1 MSTAFPAQTKT
12 SRPSDDPNTDS
23 DNHNDQFGA
32 GLSEAELCDPAPAQ
46 NDPALE
52 KVDSEHGVAYAKK
65 KFSADARGK
74 RDGLRIEATF
84 CPEDGRTPFATTQWD
99 LRSAAIKDETGKVLF
114 EQTDCEVPA
123 SWSQLATNVV
133 VSKYFYGDPTTKGE
147 RERSVRQLIHRVT
160 RTITD
165 WGLADGYFDTPED
178 GDRFYRDLTWLCLHQ
193 HGAFNSP
200 VWFNVGLHAQY
211 GVEGDMCNW
220 HWDKTT
226 NSTGQPDNPYEFPQ
240 GSACFIQSV
249 DDNMED
255 IMRLACSEAMLFKFG
270 SGTGTDLS
278 TIRSQR
284 EKLSGGGTPS
294 GPLSFMRV
302 YDSIAGVVKSGG
314 KTRRAAKMQSLKV
327 WHPDILE
334 FIECKW
340 AEEKKA
346 HALIRE
352 GYESNFNGEAY
363 SSVCFQNANLSVRL
377 TDDFMETVRKSGK
390 WQTRWVTNK
399 PTTDAPVY
407 DAKELLN
414 KMAECAWHCGDPGVQ
429 YDTTINKWHTCPNSG
444 AINASNPCVTG
455 DTLVST
461 STGYRRIIDLVGKTA
476 EIINGNGKIVSIDRI
491 FKTGTKPVY
500 KLVTRSGYSLKL
512 TADHQVHTENRGDV
526 PACELTRD
534 DIIRLEKVGFGD
546 DFVPS
551 AFGELLGAALGDGC
565 ITTGAN
571 DQDFLF
577 VSLGSHERSIA
588 ARLQEGV
595 SSIKQWLAIED
606 GRSNRPSTITETSTG
621 IRVGTSV
628 SAILEKLKQYAVLDA
643 GSAEK
648 AFSDAVFNL
657 DRPSQVSI
665 LQGLF
670 SADGTV
676 ADYGQKSQYVAL
688 DSTSEKMLEQVQLL
702 LLGFGIKSKIYRNRR
717 ALTQTTAL
725 MPDGNGGEKEYS
737 VAQMHSL
744 RISRASRV
752 AFADQIGFLPESEKQ
767 TKLLALNERVS
778 AYADP
783 MVDRVDRLE
792 ACGVEDVYDLTEPQ
806 SNHFVANG
814 MVIHNCS
821 EYMFLDDTACNLAS
835 INLMKF
841 VQKDGS
847 FNVDRF
853 RAAART
859 FFIAQE
865 ILVDH
870 ASYPTEPI
878 ARNSHLYRPL
888 GLGYSNLGSV
898 IMTSGLAYDS
908 DAARGVCG
916 SLTALLHGEANRTSA
931 EMAAVVGPFEGFA
944 GNEEPMHRVMQMHR
958 DACEQIHDGGP
969 PELKEAAIKLWDEVT
984 EIGKKYGFRN
994 AQATVLAPTGT
1005 ISFMMDCDTTG
1016 IEPDIALVKYK
1027 QLAGGGMLKIV
1038 NQTVKLGLKT
1048 LGYDQDAID
1057 AILKFVDENDTIEGA
1072 PGLKDEHLSVFDCA
1086 FKPANGVRS
1095 IPWRAH
1101 VTMMAA
1107 AQPFLSGA
1115 ISKTVNMP
1123 TDVTPED
1130 IADAYFWGWEL
1141 GLKAI
1146 AIYRDG
1152 SKQSQPL
1159 NTKQDDKQ
1167 GFGSGATQVVTKTVE
1182 KIVYKPRRER
1192 LPDTRQSLTHK
1203 FTIAGHEGYLCV
1215 GLYPDGRPGEIFITM
1230 AKEGST
1236 IGGIM
1241 DSFGTALSIAL
1252 QYGVPLDVIVNK
1264 FSHTRF
1270 EPMGHTS
1277 NKDIR
1282 IAKSVVDY
1290 IARWLG
1296 ITFMSG
1302 HDHGMQS
1309 SPGNGPELASGNE
1322 VLGGISTTTGV
1333 MIENGVVAAGA
1344 PAAKQSSVMTSLKN
1358 DAGAAVAIA
1367 ERAIMMATLGV
1378 TNGISIDGGEANGS
1392 HQGNG
1397 EAQLVGQAD
1406 QFSRFQTDAP
1416 SCDNCGSITV
1426 RNGNCYLCHNCGN
1439 SMGCS

>member
-1 MSTAFPAQTKT
+1 MATVLSTPNVT
-12 SRPSDDPNTDS
+12 STTGNTSSDDAAI
-23 DNHNDQFGA
+23 Q
-32 GLSEAELCDPAPAQ
+32 
-46 NDPALE
+46 
-52 KVDSEHGVAYAKK
+52 KVNREHGVKYA
-65 KFSADARGK
+65 ADRFGKTKRRGK
-74 RDGLRIEATF
+74 SGLKIKSQF
-84 CPEDGRTPFATTQWD
+84 CPQNDQTPFETTQWD
-99 LRSAAIKDETGKVLF
+99 LRSASIKDESGNALF
-114 EQTDCEVPA
+114 EQTNCEVPA
-123 SWSQLATNVV
+123 GWSQLATNVV
-133 VSKYFYGDPTTKGE
+133 VSKYFYGDPGTEGE

-165 WGLADGYFDTPED
+165 WGLADGYFDSPED
-178 GDRFYRDLTWLCLHQ
+178 GDRYYRDLTWLCLHQ

-211 GVEGDMCNW
+211 GVVGDKCNW
-220 HWDKTT
+220 HWDEANATT
-226 NSTGQPDNPYEFPQ
+226 AQPENPYEYPQ
-240 GSACFIQSV
+240 GSACFIQAV
-249 DDNMED
+249 EDNMED

-327 WHPDILE
+327 WHADILE

-340 AEEKKA
+340 NEEKKA

-377 TDDFMETVRKSGK
+377 TDDYMEAVRDNKQ
-390 WQTRWVTNK
+390 WQTRWITDK
-399 PTTDAPVY
+399 PTDDAPSY

-444 AINASNPCVTG
+444 DINASNP
-455 DTLVST
+455 
-461 STGYRRIIDLVGKTA
+461 
-476 EIINGNGKIVSIDRI
+476 
-491 FKTGTKPVY
+491 
-500 KLVTRSGYSLKL
+500 
-512 TADHQVHTENRGDV
+512 
-526 PACELTRD
+526 
-534 DIIRLEKVGFGD
+534 
-546 DFVPS
+546 
-551 AFGELLGAALGDGC
+551 
-565 ITTGAN
+565 
-571 DQDFLF
+571 
-577 VSLGSHERSIA
+577 
-588 ARLQEGV
+588 
-595 SSIKQWLAIED
+595 
-606 GRSNRPSTITETSTG
+606 
-621 IRVGTSV
+621 
-628 SAILEKLKQYAVLDA
+628 
-643 GSAEK
+643 
-648 AFSDAVFNL
+648 
-657 DRPSQVSI
+657 
-665 LQGLF
+665 
-670 SADGTV
+670 
-676 ADYGQKSQYVAL
+676 
-688 DSTSEKMLEQVQLL
+688 
-702 LLGFGIKSKIYRNRR
+702 
-717 ALTQTTAL
+717 
-725 MPDGNGGEKEYS
+725 
-737 VAQMHSL
+737 
-744 RISRASRV
+744 
-752 AFADQIGFLPESEKQ
+752 
-767 TKLLALNERVS
+767 
-778 AYADP
+778 
-783 MVDRVDRLE
+783 
-792 ACGVEDVYDLTEPQ
+792 
-806 SNHFVANG
+806 
-814 MVIHNCS
+814 CS
-821 EYMFLDDTACNLAS
+821 EYMFLDNTACNLAS

-841 VQKDGS
+841 VGPNGDFDAQ
-847 FNVDRF
+847 RF
-853 RAAART
+853 RSASRL

-878 ARNSHLYRPL
+878 ARNSHAFRPL

-898 IMTSGLAYDS
+898 LMTRGMAYDS
-908 DAARGVCG
+908 DAGRGLCG

-931 EMAAVVGPFEGFA
+931 ELAGVVGPFDAYSE
-944 GNEEPMHRVMQMHR
+944 NEKPMLNVMRMHRE
-958 DACEQIHDGGP
+958 ACDEINDDGP
-969 PELKEAAIKLWDEVT
+969 PELKEAATKLWDTVLEVG
-984 EIGKKYGFRN
+984 EKYGFRN

-1038 NQTVKLGLKT
+1038 NQTVKRGLVT
-1048 LGYDQDAID
+1048 TGYSEGQIENILAYID
-1057 AILKFVDENDTIEGA
+1057 ANDTIEGA
-1072 PGLKDEHLSVFDCA
+1072 PDLKDEHLPVFDCA
-1086 FKPANGVRS
+1086 FQAANGVRS
-1095 IPWRAH
+1095 INWRAH

-1123 TDVTPED
+1123 SDVTPED
-1130 IADAYFWGWEL
+1130 IASAYAWGWEL

-1159 NTKQDDKQ
+1159 NTKTDSEVSADQ
-1167 GFGSGATQVVTKTVE
+1167 ATKTITKTVE
-1182 KIVYKPRRER
+1182 KVVYKPRRER
-1192 LPDTRQSLTHK
+1192 LPDTRQSVTHK

-1252 QYGVPLDVIVNK
+1252 QYGVPLEVLVNK

-1302 HDHGMQS
+1302 NDYGVKAGDKTS
-1309 SPGNGPELASGNE
+1309 SGNGPE
-1322 VLGGISTTTGV
+1322 
-1333 MIENGVVAAGA
+1333 VVNT
-1344 PAAKQSSVMTSLKN
+1344 SSVMNDLRE
-1358 DAGAAVAIA
+1358 DAGAAVALA
-1367 ERAIMMATLGV
+1367 ERAAFQGQSEQSYANGH
-1378 TNGISIDGGEANGS
+1378 TNGTSNGASNGTSNGHAKPATDADGGN
-1392 HQGNG
+1392 QG
-1397 EAQLVGQAD
+1397 D
-1406 QFSRFQTDAP
+1406 QFARFQIDAP

>member
-1 MSTAFPAQTKT
+1 MSTVLPTK
-12 SRPSDDPNTDS
+12 SDATARRTAKFDRRLDESHAGGVP
-23 DNHNDQFGA
+23 HND
-32 GLSEAELCDPAPAQ
+32 PV
-46 NDPALE
+46 LE
-52 KVDSEHGVAYAKK
+52 KVDSQHGVEYARRVFNASQRDERAGL
-65 KFSADARGK
+65 KF
-74 RDGLRIEATF
+74 ETQF
-84 CPEDGRTPFATTQWD
+84 CPDDGRTPFATTQWD
-99 LRSAAIKDETGKVLF
+99 LRSAAIKDESGRVLF
-114 EQTDCEVPA
+114 EQNDCEIPS

-147 RERSVRQLIHRVT
+147 RERSVQQLVHRVT
-160 RTITD
+160 RTISD

-178 GDRFYRDLTWLCLHQ
+178 GERFYRDLTWLCLHQ

-200 VWFNVGLHAQY
+200 VWFNVGLFPQY
-211 GVEGDMCNW
+211 GVTGSKCNW
-220 HWDKTT
+220 HWDATEQTT
-226 NSTGQPDNPYEFPQ
+226 AQPENPYEYPQ

-249 DDNMED
+249 EDNMED

-377 TDDFMETVRKSGK
+377 TDDYMEAVRKGEQ
-390 WQTRWVTNK
+390 WQTRWITDK
-399 PTTDAPVY
+399 PTTDAPKY

-444 AINASNPCVTG
+444 AINASNPC
-455 DTLVST
+455 
-461 STGYRRIIDLVGKTA
+461 
-476 EIINGNGKIVSIDRI
+476 
-491 FKTGTKPVY
+491 
-500 KLVTRSGYSLKL
+500 
-512 TADHQVHTENRGDV
+512 
-526 PACELTRD
+526 
-534 DIIRLEKVGFGD
+534 
-546 DFVPS
+546 
-551 AFGELLGAALGDGC
+551 
-565 ITTGAN
+565 
-571 DQDFLF
+571 
-577 VSLGSHERSIA
+577 
-588 ARLQEGV
+588 
-595 SSIKQWLAIED
+595 
-606 GRSNRPSTITETSTG
+606 
-621 IRVGTSV
+621 
-628 SAILEKLKQYAVLDA
+628 
-643 GSAEK
+643 
-648 AFSDAVFNL
+648 
-657 DRPSQVSI
+657 
-665 LQGLF
+665 
-670 SADGTV
+670 
-676 ADYGQKSQYVAL
+676 
-688 DSTSEKMLEQVQLL
+688 
-702 LLGFGIKSKIYRNRR
+702 
-717 ALTQTTAL
+717 
-725 MPDGNGGEKEYS
+725 
-737 VAQMHSL
+737 
-744 RISRASRV
+744 
-752 AFADQIGFLPESEKQ
+752 
-767 TKLLALNERVS
+767 
-778 AYADP
+778 
-783 MVDRVDRLE
+783 
-792 ACGVEDVYDLTEPQ
+792 
-806 SNHFVANG
+806 
-814 MVIHNCS
+814 S
-821 EYMFLDDTACNLAS
+821 EYMFLDDTACNLSS

-841 VQKDGS
+841 VKKDGS
-847 FNVDRF
+847 FDVQRF

-878 ARNSHLYRPL
+878 ARNSHRYRPL

-898 IMTSGLAYDS
+898 IMTAGMAYDS
-908 DAARGVCG
+908 DSARGLCG

-931 EMAAVVGPFEGFA
+931 EIAAVVGPFEGYK
-944 GNEEPMHRVMQMHR
+944 GNEEPMNRVMQMHR
-958 DACEQIHDGGP
+958 DACDEINDDGP
-969 PELKEAAIKLWDEVT
+969 PELKAAAQELWDEVT
-984 EIGKKYGFRN
+984 AIGKTYGFRN

-1048 LGYDQDAID
+1048 LGYDQNAID
-1057 AILKFVDENDTIEGA
+1057 DILKFVNENDTIEGA

-1086 FKPANGVRS
+1086 FKPAGGVRS
-1095 IPWRAH
+1095 INWRAH
-1101 VTMMAA
+1101 VRMMAA

-1123 TDVTPED
+1123 TDVTPQD

-1159 NTKQDDKQ
+1159 NTKQKDSD
-1167 GFGSGATQVVTKTVE
+1167 GSSSGVRIETKTIE
-1182 KIVYKPRRER
+1182 KIVYKPSRER

-1203 FTIAGHEGYLCV
+1203 FSIAGHEGYLCV

-1270 EPMGHTS
+1270 EPMGHTT

-1302 HDHGMQS
+1302 YDHAPPT
-1309 SPGNGPELASGNE
+1309 SPGNGPETVTGSE
-1322 VLGGISTTTGV
+1322 FLGGVTV
-1333 MIENGVVAAGA
+1333 ENGVAAAGIGVM
-1344 PAAKQSSVMTSLKN
+1344 PCKETSSVMQNLKT
-1358 DAGAAVAIA
+1358 DASAAVAIA
-1367 ERAIMMATLGV
+1367 ERAIMMASLPV
-1378 TNGISIDGGEANGS
+1378 ANGS
-1392 HQGNG
+1392 HSNG
-1397 EAQLVGQAD
+1397 SSAGGTSDVNLGGQAD